1 MPANCGELVKYREIP
16 RSVKYEI
23 EIRNTSKYM
32 KYLGGG
38 ISEII
43 FRQWLPDIGDSVG
56 GAHKLNIDTNTVL
69 PGSDLICG
77 SKCRDNYRS
86 ICSTWNILI
95 ILLVVILLFTIR
107 ANEDRTLVS
116 RKY

>member
-1 MPANCGELVKYREIP
+1 MGNRGSRGLLPTNYGELVKYREIP

-23 EIRNTSKYM
+23 EIRNTSKYL

-56 GAHKLNIDTNTVL
+56 GAHKSNIDTNTVL

-86 ICSTWNILI
+86 IVRPGI
-95 ILLVVILLFTIR
+95 
-107 ANEDRTLVS
+107 
-116 RKY
+116 Y